1 MFTKLHPMF
10 SMPLAIHCL
19 ISRRNEPQIRPK
31 NPRMLFSSFPFLVF
45 LPVALAALAL
55 ARHQSQSAL
64 FLTMIAVSLVFYGWF
79 RVEYTL
85 ILIGSAFGNYVLA
98 RALEQYPDKRIFA
111 VGVILNV
118 SLLIVFK
125 HLDFVVENT
134 NAVLGERFPL
144 PHIVLPLALSF
155 ITFEQ
160 ISFLS
165 DVRTKRVQ
173 RSDFLKYLAFVTF
186 FPKLI
191 AGPIIRYRE
200 LLPQLSDIRPLEP
213 ERVLTGLCLFCFGLF
228 KKTVLAD
235 NLALIVDPAVAQLS
249 SRPLLQRDAVATLL
263 AYSLQIF
270 FDFSAYSE
278 MALGIAWMLGI
289 QLPVNFYSPYK
300 AASIIEFW
308 RRWHIT
314 LSAFLRDYVYIPLG
328 GSRGGQ
334 PNTSINLFI
343 VMLVGGVWHGAAWTF
358 VVWGALHGVA
368 LICNHLWRQNAWQKE
383 ISPQAGRIGGW
394 TLTSIIVL
402 LGWIL
407 FRSPDFAVAATWFES
422 IARHHA
428 GMARMVSPRQL
439 WLIGGL
445 CLWVIVMPNVSTIF
459 RIEADRDH
467 VDWTKPAG
475 LPPAPLWIAVT
486 AASALAISVI
496 FIARGEHN
504 AFIYFQF

>member
-1 MFTKLHPMF
+1 
-10 SMPLAIHCL
+10 
-19 ISRRNEPQIRPK
+19 
-31 NPRMLFSSFPFLVF
+31 MLFSSFPFLVF
-45 LPVALAALAL
+45 LPLALVALAL
-55 ARHQSQSAL
+55 ARHQSQRAL
-64 FLTMIAVSLVFYGWF
+64 FLTMIPVSLVFYGWF

-85 ILIGSAFGNYVLA
+85 ILIGSALGNYILA
-98 RALEQYPDKRIFA
+98 LALERYPDKRIFA

-125 HLDFVVENT
+125 YLDFIVENA
-134 NAVLGERFPL
+134 NALSREHWPL

-165 DVRTKRVQ
+165 DIRTKRVQ
-173 RSDFLKYLAFVTF
+173 RSDFVKYLAFVTF

-200 LLPQLSDIRPLEP
+200 LLPQLSDIRPVAP
-213 ERVLTGLCLFCFGLF
+213 ERVFTGLCLFCFGLF
-228 KKTVLAD
+228 KKAVLAD
-235 NLALIVDPAVAQLS
+235 NLALIVDPSVAQLDS
-249 SRPLLQRDAVATLL
+249 LPLLQTDAVATLA

-289 QLPVNFYSPYK
+289 QLPVNFYSPYR
-300 AASIIEFW
+300 ATSIMEFW

-334 PNTSINLFI
+334 PNTSINLLI
-343 VMLVGGVWHGAAWTF
+343 VMLVGGMWHGAAWTF
-358 VVWGALHGVA
+358 VAWGALHGVA
-368 LICNHLWRQNAWQKE
+368 LVGNHLWRQHGWHKE
-383 ISPQAGRIGGW
+383 IPPTARRIGGW
-394 TLTSIIVL
+394 ILTGLIVL

-407 FRSPDFAVAATWFES
+407 FRSPDFAVATEWLRS
-422 IARHHA
+422 IAHHHP
-428 GMARMVSPRQL
+428 GMVRMISPRQVA
-439 WLIGGL
+439 LIGGL
-445 CLWVIVMPNVSTIF
+445 CLWVIVLPNVPTIF

-475 LPPAPLWIAVT
+475 LPPAPLWMAVT
-486 AASALAISVI
+486 AAAALAISVI
-496 FIARGEHN
+496 FMARGEHN